1 MMNPF
6 FQQSTR
12 RILSRT
18 SRKQSSSSSS
28 SSSWTWKTTK
38 VGLVTGTTVVGTGL
52 LTELYSDYQE
62 LKQQQLATKNN
73 DDPTTTTTT
82 NPYSLPRSYDR
93 QAIRNYWIR
102 RPVSV
107 VSRLANISYELCP
120 SLVSYLYYTLWLSKQ
135 QTYDDSKLEESKS
148 SQAVR
153 LREALTNLGPAFVKA
168 GQQLAI
174 RPDLV
179 PPIVL
184 KELQKLCDSVRP
196 IPDTIALQLLETEL
210 FGTPCH
216 SKNNTASDD
225 TKNNM
230 TTKTTRTLDDV
241 FEDLHLVASASL
253 GQVYKAK
260 LKESGEYVAIKVR
273 DVKTNNIH
281 NYLCRARHQTSN
293 TSFLFHSIFV
303 CRSNDRECKR
313 HLV

>member
-6 FQQSTR
+6 FQLSTR

-38 VGLVTGTTVVGTGL
+38 VGLVTGTTVVGTAL

-62 LKQQQLATKNN
+62 QTQQQQFATKNN
-73 DDPTTTTTT
+73 DDVTTST
-82 NPYSLPRSYDR
+82 NQYSLPRSYDR
-93 QAIRNYWIR
+93 QAIRDYWIR

-135 QTYDDSKLEESKS
+135 QTYDHSKLEESKS

-225 TKNNM
+225 TKNNVA
-230 TTKTTRTLDDV
+230 TKITRTLDDI

-273 DVKTNNIH
+273 DVKTKNIH
-281 NYLCRARHQTSN
+281 NYLCRARTS
-293 TSFLFHSIFV
+293 
-303 CRSNDRECKR
+303 SN
-313 HLV
+313 V